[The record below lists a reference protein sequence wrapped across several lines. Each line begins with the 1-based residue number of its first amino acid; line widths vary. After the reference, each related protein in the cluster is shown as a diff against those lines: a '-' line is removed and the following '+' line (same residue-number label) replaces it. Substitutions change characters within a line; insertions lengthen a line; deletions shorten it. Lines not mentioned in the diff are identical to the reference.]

1 MTRSEA
7 LVRSVLGPCRR
18 GIRPFVCAIDRTIEH
33 SFAINSPI
41 EDLQVS
47 KVVYTEVARHLNIS
61 WGAAT
66 RQIERIANDCWA
78 RGNRERLNEIFGR
91 PLPSRPPPRD
101 MLFYFA
107 AYTFY
112 GVSFHELIEQH
123 LTPLP

>member
-47 KVVYTEVARHLNIS
+47 KVVYT
-61 WGAAT
+61 
-66 RQIERIANDCWA
+66 NDCWA